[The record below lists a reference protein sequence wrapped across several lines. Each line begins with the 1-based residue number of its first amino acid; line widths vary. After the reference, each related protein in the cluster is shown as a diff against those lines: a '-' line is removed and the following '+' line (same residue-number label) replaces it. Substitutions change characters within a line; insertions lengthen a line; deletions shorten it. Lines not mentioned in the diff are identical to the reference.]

1 MSPLTPYSPG
11 LPVFQPG
18 GGVWAREVGKGPLM
32 STSKSDRAKSGLMV
46 SIVILFFFYPSP
58 LPITHDAQTNSPLG
72 MLHK

>member
-18 GGVWAREVGKGPLM
+18 GGAWAREVGKGPLM
-32 STSKSDRAKSGLMV
+32 STSESSKAKSGLMV
-46 SIVILFFFYPSP
+46 SMVILFTPP
-58 LPITHDAQTNSPLG
+58 HPISHDARTSSCVG